1 MPVYDL
7 LRAVIPDF
15 RGAIWESL
23 QGYCPF
29 TPLACSD
36 SLFEGVNLGIAARLC
51 PFTSSCVQ
59 RFLISGQDLRID
71 AAEKSSACSGRS
83 GNEVRVRFYS
93 SLPQRRMVPPAVVVA
108 ATRSASDSFLRSG
121 KEEQPAYSGRS
132 GNEVRVRFYSPLPQG
147 RTVSPA
153 TVVAATRPASDSILR
168 CLKGER
174 FRLQDAVADAG
185 GGRMHEGG
193 IALSKKPPEWYLSPL

>member
-1 MPVYDL
+1 MFLETPSSLHISRTFRPSARQCSIVSLCLISGAKLGNHCKVMPVYAL
-7 LRAVIPDF
+7 LCAAIPDF
-15 RGAIWESL
+15 RGSIWESL

-36 SLFEGVNLGIAARLC
+36 SLFEGVNLGIDAR
-51 PFTSSCVQ
+51 FTLETSFCVQ

-108 ATRSASDSFLRSG
+108 ATRSASDSNFLC
-121 KEEQPAYSGRS
+121 
-132 GNEVRVRFYSPLPQG
+132 GNREW
-147 RTVSPA
+147 
-153 TVVAATRPASDSILR
+153 
-168 CLKGER
+168 
-174 FRLQDAVADAG
+174 FRLQ
-185 GGRMHEGG
+185 
-193 IALSKKPPEWYLSPL
+193 LS